1 MRVWDHRK
9 VFPLRGLLGERTR
22 CPVMGCSGTVS
33 AVCAERSSASL
44 AWLLSLEQGLL
55 ALAVVPS
62 AASDRLLSLYIFFV
76 TRYDGLPSVRSV
88 PAYKVVGG
96 ILRRCSTAEVPVAFC
111 SSRHTTAVF
120 PYPKTRFSAISSQ
133 RWGPCN
139 RPSSDLGVVV

>member
-62 AASDRLLSLYIFFV
+62 AASDRLLSLYMFFV

-88 PAYKVVGG
+88 PAYKVVGD
-96 ILRRCSTAEVPVAFC
+96 ILRRCSTAAKVAFC
-111 SSRHTTAVF
+111 SSRHITAVL

-133 RWGPCN
+133 RWGPYN
-139 RPSSDLGVVV
+139 RPSSDLGVNV